1 MNEVFIGFIEDEK
14 YGKLAKY
21 MDETGN
27 IIIYRIIKVDENHS
41 INEEISINEYNE
53 LLSRMEGDNLL

>member
-21 MDETGN
+21 IDENGN
-27 IIIYRIIKVDENHS
+27 IIIYRVIKVSNNHS
-41 INEEISINEYNE
+41 INEEISEKEYNE
-53 LLSRMEGDNLL
+53 LLSRIEGDNLL